1 VRFAEVPTKFEAG
14 TSAIAEVIG
23 LGAAVDWLGGIGMDS
38 VRAHELDLVAH
49 AMDRLGD
56 MDGVTLHGPA
66 DPAARGAVLSFSVE
80 GVHPHDVAEIIGSRG
95 VCVRAGHHCAQILM
109 SVLGV
114 QATSRASFSV
124 HSTREDVDAL
134 VAGILRVQEVFA

>member
-1 VRFAEVPTKFEAG
+1 
-14 TSAIAEVIG
+14 
-23 LGAAVDWLGGIGMDS
+23 MDQ
-38 VRAHELDLVAH
+38 VRAHELDVVTY
-49 AMDRLGD
+49 AMERLGEL
-56 MDGVTLHGPA
+56 DGVTLHGPA

-109 SVLGV
+109 GVLGV

-134 VAGILRVQEVFA
+134 AAGILKVQEVFA